1 MKITAPFTPVQVQ
14 VLNERQVHVD
24 GGMPIHPFTCPN
36 RGDGIAYDAAGTA
49 DDSEATHGNEGGD
62 RGVLI
67 ATENSW
73 VCPHCGYRQDWA
85 FAEMAEPPV
94 PLGEM
99 FKDFPTI
106 SEIYG
111 VVRPEA
117 LDQLIAQY
125 RVLSA
130 QGKPGAEV
138 MWFCLERRRMALV
151 GDSRHQVAEVL
162 G

>member
-1 MKITAPFTPVQVQ
+1 MKITAPFTPAQVQ

-24 GGMPIHPFTCPN
+24 GSMPVHPFTCPN
-36 RGDGIAYDAAGTA
+36 RGEGITFDAACTA
-49 DDSEATHGNEGGD
+49 DTSRATHGNEGGD

-67 ATENSW
+67 ATEDGW

-106 SEIYG
+106 AEIYG

-125 RVLSA
+125 RELSA

-151 GDSRHQVAEVL
+151 GDSSHQGAEVL

>member
-1 MKITAPFTPVQVQ
+1 MKITAPFTHAQVQ

-24 GGMPIHPFTCPN
+24 GSMPIHPFTCPN
-36 RGDGIAYDAAGTA
+36 RGDGITYDDAGTA
-49 DDSEATHGNEGGD
+49 DDSGATHSKEGGD
-62 RGVLI
+62 RGILI
-67 ATENSW
+67 ATEDGW
-73 VCPHCGYRQDWA
+73 VCPHCGIRQDWA
-85 FAEMAEPPV
+85 YAVMAERPV
-94 PLGEM
+94 PAGEM

-106 SEIYG
+106 AEIFG

-117 LDQLIAQY
+117 LDQLIVHY
-125 RVLSA
+125 RSLAA

-151 GDSRHQVAEVL
+151 GHLSHQVTEVQ